1 MSIKDFNKNSKPS
14 NLRNKGIEESSFVSN
29 LNEIENKYVDS
40 LLNGDLKQ
48 IYKGVQLKCKDFRNQ
63 MFAKNLVQLD
73 KDYVSTISIN
83 NSQYRPTHRKAAS
96 CTFQSYKNNTV
107 SNSNLRNMKSQTEI
121 ILDEVIAE

>member
-1 MSIKDFNKNSKPS
+1 MNIKDFNKNSKPT
-14 NLRNKGIEESSFVSN
+14 NFRNKGIEESSFVSN

-83 NSQYRPTHRKAAS
+83 NS
-96 CTFQSYKNNTV
+96 
-107 SNSNLRNMKSQTEI
+107 
-121 ILDEVIAE
+121 